1 MNPQSA
7 FKIGLLGPSRV
18 GKTSLVT
25 ALVSEAQQMLAGSGV
40 AMLPDNRATEDK
52 IADNWEQLQGDL
64 LAGEFTPGNLR
75 GTMEPFVFRL
85 ALDPGVPGLRIGIEL
100 LDFPGGWLAGRGRS
114 AHSESD
120 WESCRKFI
128 TQSTALLVPI
138 DAALLLETYEKDHL
152 KLLPKHLTTT
162 QVESVAREWAIER
175 NRRAHEPA
183 LIAFAPVKCE
193 AYFSDNGGLRNK
205 SHQLRQKFDEVYA
218 GVVAAVRAE
227 APHAQLLYTPIDTLG
242 CVEMIRAD
250 WKPNDSG
257 EWAFD
262 AKYRVR
268 HDRKISRKGV
278 DDLMTA
284 VSQQLMQGKRTMT
297 ADDTADQI
305 LRAQQA
311 QALAD
316 RSEGF
321 FRDVL
326 MWLNRER
333 QARREAADQED
344 RAAQEAARRLQALDT
359 ALEKIAARKFGPR
372 VQRL

>member
-1 MNPQSA
+1 MTA

-25 ALVSEAQQMLAGSGV
+25 ALISEGQQLLAGSGV
-40 AMLPDNRATEDK
+40 AMLPDGRATEDK

-75 GTMEPFVFRL
+75 GTMEPFYFRL
-85 ALDPGVPGLRIGIEL
+85 ALDPGVPGARIGIEL

-120 WESCRKFI
+120 WDACRSFI
-128 TQSTALLVPI
+128 TRSTALLVPI
-138 DAALLLETYEKDHL
+138 DAALLMETYEKQHV

-175 NRRAHEPA
+175 NRRPHEPA

-193 AYFSDNGGLRNK
+193 AYFNDNGGLRNK
-205 SHQLRQKFDEVYA
+205 SHLLRQKFDEVYG

-227 APHAQLLYTPIDTLG
+227 APHAQLLYTPVDTLG
-242 CVEMIRAD
+242 CVEMVKSD
-250 WKPNDSG
+250 WVLNEAGD
-257 EWAFD
+257 WTFD

-268 HDRKISRKGV
+268 RDRKISRMGV

-284 VSQQLMQGKRTMT
+284 VSQQLIQGKRTMT
-297 ADDTADQI
+297 ADESADLIQ
-305 LRAQQA
+305 RAQQA
-311 QALAD
+311 QDLAD

-333 QARREAADQED
+333 QARREAAGRQD
-344 RAAQEAARRLQALDT
+344 REAQEAVRRLQSLDT
-359 ALEKIAARKFGPR
+359 VLEKIATRKFGPR